1 MNELNLTPG
10 TIEIAPD
17 SVLTRDAERWS
28 GGDHVERELSYWREQ
43 LEGIPAILELPTDRP
58 RPPKQSF
65 RAARESVVLP
75 RGLKRALEELSERE
89 RVSVFVM
96 LLAAYQTL
104 LSRYTRQDDILV
116 GCALPAREET
126 NPQELIEGF
135 ASPAVIRTDMSG
147 DPTFRQLLLRVSDAT
162 NGAREHQNVPWD
174 RLVEAVQPDRDVSR
188 HPVFQVQF
196 SLDESEFVP
205 EGWGIEDAKTD
216 GGLKVDLHLQIS
228 NRPDELAAH
237 FTYSTDLFD
246 AATIVRMAGHYEKL
260 LVGIVENPD
269 QQITR
274 LPLLSDAERHQ
285 IVVDWNDT
293 RVGYPRNIPLH
304 KLIED
309 QVEKTPD
316 APAVVYESQRLTFRQ
331 LNDRANQ
338 LAHFLQKRG
347 VGPDVLVAVCTER
360 SLEMVIA
367 LLAVIKAG
375 GAYVPFDPEYPKDR
389 LETMLR
395 DANPPVVLT
404 QAHLLDSVPEGS
416 RGVFCLDRDW
426 HTLQSESTDN
436 LPATVGGKNLAYAI
450 YTSGSTGKPK
460 GVPNVHEGIVNR
472 LLWMQDMYKL
482 TAKDRVLQ
490 KTPFSFDV
498 SVWEFFWPMLT
509 GATLVVA
516 RPGGHRD
523 PAYLVNLIAEQGI
536 TTLHFVPSMLSI
548 FLEASGLERCRSIRQ
563 VFASGEALP
572 YELQQRFFEHL
583 GWSELHNL
591 YGPTEAAVDV
601 TYWACS
607 PKSKLSTVP
616 IGRPIANTQ
625 IYILDSKLQPVPIG
639 VAGELHIGGI
649 GLARG
654 YLNRPEL
661 TAEKFIADPFAQ
673 EPGARLYKTGD
684 LSRFLPDGS
693 IEYLGRIDHQVKI
706 RGFRIELGEI
716 ESVLRQHPA
725 IKEAVVVAREDTPG
739 DKRVAAYFVPDNGAA
754 PATAELRAFM
764 REKLPEY
771 MLPSVFVTLKT
782 MPLSGNGKV
791 DRKVLPKPD
800 PADYAPTG
808 TFAAPKDAVESQ
820 LVEIWQ
826 TLLGVKPI
834 GVKDNYFELGGHSIL
849 AVKMMNRIAETFGKT
864 LPIATLLQ
872 TPTIEQL
879 AVILRDKQ
887 SAPAWSCLVPIQ
899 KGGSKAPFFCI
910 HGANGAVVRFHAL
923 AQHLGSDQPFYGVQ
937 ANGLGEGQVC
947 HKRTEDMA
955 AHYLKEILAVQAR
968 GPYFLGGYSFG
979 GAIAFEMAQ
988 QLAVL
993 GEEVTVVL
1001 FDTYLP
1007 VPKTSVSTSAASVLL
1022 SFFRAPAPE
1031 RPAYLW
1037 RIFTKPIR
1045 DVQWR
1050 LHVAR
1055 LPHNTKKVR
1064 KACLQAEQEYRP
1076 RPYPGRVIL
1085 FRSSY
1090 KPLGQVVDPRA
1101 EWHRYAAR
1109 GLEICEIPGNHENIL
1124 LEPQV
1129 RFVADHLGA
1138 FLNGSPAPLANT
1150 PQLTKD

>member
-1 MNELNLTPG
+1 M
-10 TIEIAPD
+10 
-17 SVLTRDAERWS
+17 
-28 GGDHVERELSYWREQ
+28 
-43 LEGIPAILELPTDRP
+43 
-58 RPPKQSF
+58 
-65 RAARESVVLP
+65 
-75 RGLKRALEELSERE
+75 
-89 RVSVFVM
+89 
-96 LLAAYQTL
+96 
-104 LSRYTRQDDILV
+104 
-116 GCALPAREET
+116 
-126 NPQELIEGF
+126 
-135 ASPAVIRTDMSG
+135 
-147 DPTFRQLLLRVSDAT
+147 
-162 NGAREHQNVPWD
+162 
-174 RLVEAVQPDRDVSR
+174 
-188 HPVFQVQF
+188 
-196 SLDESEFVP
+196 
-205 EGWGIEDAKTD
+205 
-216 GGLKVDLHLQIS
+216 
-228 NRPDELAAH
+228 
-237 FTYSTDLFD
+237 
-246 AATIVRMAGHYEKL
+246 
-260 LVGIVENPD
+260 
-269 QQITR
+269 
-274 LPLLSDAERHQ
+274 
-285 IVVDWNDT
+285 
-293 RVGYPRNIPLH
+293 
-304 KLIED
+304 
-309 QVEKTPD
+309 
-316 APAVVYESQRLTFRQ
+316 
-331 LNDRANQ
+331 
-338 LAHFLQKRG
+338 
-347 VGPDVLVAVCTER
+347 
-360 SLEMVIA
+360 
-367 LLAVIKAG
+367 
-375 GAYVPFDPEYPKDR
+375 
-389 LETMLR
+389 
-395 DANPPVVLT
+395 
-404 QAHLLDSVPEGS
+404 
-416 RGVFCLDRDW
+416 
-426 HTLQSESTDN
+426 
-436 LPATVGGKNLAYAI
+436 AYAI

-834 GVKDNYFELGGHSIL
+834 GVKDNYFEL
-849 AVKMMNRIAETFGKT
+849 
-864 LPIATLLQ
+864 
-872 TPTIEQL
+872 
-879 AVILRDKQ
+879 
-887 SAPAWSCLVPIQ
+887 
-899 KGGSKAPFFCI
+899 
-910 HGANGAVVRFHAL
+910 
-923 AQHLGSDQPFYGVQ
+923 
-937 ANGLGEGQVC
+937 
-947 HKRTEDMA
+947 
-955 AHYLKEILAVQAR
+955 
-968 GPYFLGGYSFG
+968 
-979 GAIAFEMAQ
+979 
-988 QLAVL
+988 
-993 GEEVTVVL
+993 
-1001 FDTYLP
+1001 
-1007 VPKTSVSTSAASVLL
+1007 
-1022 SFFRAPAPE
+1022 
-1031 RPAYLW
+1031 
-1037 RIFTKPIR
+1037 
-1045 DVQWR
+1045 
-1050 LHVAR
+1050 
-1055 LPHNTKKVR
+1055 
-1064 KACLQAEQEYRP
+1064 
-1076 RPYPGRVIL
+1076 
-1085 FRSSY
+1085 
-1090 KPLGQVVDPRA
+1090 
-1101 EWHRYAAR
+1101 
-1109 GLEICEIPGNHENIL
+1109 
-1124 LEPQV
+1124 
-1129 RFVADHLGA
+1129 
-1138 FLNGSPAPLANT
+1138 
-1150 PQLTKD
+1150 